1 MLVQREEQLARLRR
15 TYRACQEQGRGQVA
29 LLSGTVG
36 CGKTELLE
44 VFGEWV
50 ASVGGR
56 VLRAAGSRAERG
68 LPLGVIW
75 QLLHSAPL
83 EPEAAAQ
90 TDELLADAFGRLT
103 RAAGAGEELPPDD
116 ASWVRVLHG
125 VFTSL
130 TGLGD
135 DHPVAVAVDD
145 LHHADAAS
153 LQCLLYVIRRF
164 RRAPVMIVLA
174 ETTTLRPAH
183 PLLRAELFS
192 QPSFRRY
199 TLPLLTV
206 DAVARLVE
214 RDAYGRAGSP
224 AHEAAAGLL
233 GLTGGNP
240 LLVRALLD
248 EKAGSPGGESAHGPV
263 PSDAFDQA
271 VLHCLY
277 RHEPGVR
284 QVARALAVLD
294 RAASAELLGR
304 LLGVPPDST
313 APAMRLLRGA
323 GLTDSGRLR
332 HPRIQGLVVSDMPA
346 EERRRLH
353 RRAAEML
360 YERGAEAGE
369 VARHLAASA
378 WTDVPWAAPVPSH
391 AVAKAL
397 SAARPGA
404 AAPEPDRH
412 AGEPRDTDGDVLS
425 EAQRRVAAL
434 AARGHTNQQIS
445 RRLFI
450 TVSTVEQHLTRVY
463 RKLDVRRRT
472 DLPERLDAGREPLD
486 EENAHSTEAC

>member
-1 MLVQREEQLARLRR
+1 MQREEQLARLRR

-56 VLRAAGSRAERG
+56 VLRAAGSRTERS

-83 EPEAAAQ
+83 EPEAVAQ
-90 TDELLADAFGRLT
+90 TDELLAVAFERLT
-103 RAAGAGEELPPDD
+103 RAGAVEELPSDD
-116 ASWVRVLHG
+116 TSWVRVLHG

-135 DHPVAVAVDD
+135 EHPVAIVVDD
-145 LHHADAAS
+145 LHHVDAAS
-153 LQCLLYVIRRF
+153 LHCLLYVIRRF

-174 ETTTLRPAH
+174 ETSTLRPAH

-214 RDAYGRAGSP
+214 RDAYGRAGSV
-224 AHEAAAGLL
+224 ARDAAAGLL
-233 GLTGGNP
+233 GITGGNP

-248 EKAGSPGGESAHGPV
+248 EKAGGPTEAGTHGPV
-263 PSDAFDQA
+263 PSDVFDQA
-271 VLHCLY
+271 VLRCLY

-323 GLTDSGRLR
+323 GLTESGRLR

-378 WTDVPWAAPVPSH
+378 ATDIPWAAPVPSQ
-391 AVAKAL
+391 AAEKTL
-397 SAARPGA
+397 SNTRPDA
-404 AAPEPDRH
+404 AAPEPHRH
-412 AGEPRDTDGDVLS
+412 AGESRDMDGDVLS

-463 RKLDVRRRT
+463 RKLDVKRRT
-472 DLPERLDAGREPLD
+472 DLPELLDAACWEPLD
-486 EENAHSTEAC
+486 EENAQSTEAC